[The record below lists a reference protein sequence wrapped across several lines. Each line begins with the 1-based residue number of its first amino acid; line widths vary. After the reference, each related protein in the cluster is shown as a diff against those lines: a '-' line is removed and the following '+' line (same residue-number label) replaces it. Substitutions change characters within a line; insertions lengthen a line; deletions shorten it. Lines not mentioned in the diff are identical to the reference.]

1 MEQEGDMLAVS
12 LLVEDLQDALL
23 NYQVGDNAYN
33 GVLQQ
38 TLRHFGRQ
46 PNNRQ
51 YMTRTAD

>member
-1 MEQEGDMLAVS
+1 VEQEGDMLAVS